1 MTSGG
6 NTNSAVPGAVV
17 PDGGWGWI
25 IVFASLMIHF
35 IMDGITYS
43 MGDVFLRP
51 MMDNLKKTRGPVS
64 TIFGILPAIT
74 LATGEEFF
82 SLKMSFL
89 CNSKCLGPIATIFTN
104 TYGCRKVTIVGACLA
119 ATGFLMSY
127 FWANLWFYYL
137 TIGIIGGVGF
147 GLIYLPAIVSVGF
160 YFESKRSFAMGIA
173 VCGSGL
179 GTLVF
184 PAVMP
189 YIINAPLWFDYEG
202 ALLLE
207 AAVIFICVIFGALM
221 IPLPQEPSEIRRVE
235 RKARAEAKRQTLKA
249 GTETSPNDEQQSQLL
264 STNRESEIPLQEV
277 SVVPKEST
285 AVVPVEQE
293 CLSDDKRRVSL
304 SDLKK
309 NDLYINNPPDE
320 ILSRSHEN
328 VSKTGTTDLPIVVS
342 RKDAIYQGSL
352 HNIPLYNEDTNEYH
366 RQIITTSDMANE
378 TTKKV
383 PKKSF
388 FSKIAEQ
395 IDLSLLKDAAFALF
409 AISNFLTSLGFN
421 VPYNFANDL
430 ATDAK
435 VIEHQRHWIIMSI
448 GIANCFG
455 RVIIGYLA
463 DRSWV
468 NRLTLYNTTLIIAGI
483 ATMFAPFC
491 NSLVQTHMTYAA
503 LFGFFS
509 GGYVGLTSIIIV
521 DLVGVDKLSDA
532 FGVLLLFQG
541 VAVAIGTPIVGT
553 MRDAFSGFDRPYLW
567 PYIIFGGSILLSG
580 LILFAIPVLK
590 RQKERRQK
598 PTKHQYQMG
607 VLSFSKQNLSA
618 PEQQQQL

>member
-74 LATGEEFF
+74 LATG
-82 SLKMSFL
+82 
-89 CNSKCLGPIATIFTN
+89 PIATIFTN

-119 ATGFLMSY
+119 AVGFLASY

-137 TIGIIGGVGF
+137 SIGIIGGIGF

-184 PAVMP
+184 PAIMP

-207 AAVIFICVIFGALM
+207 AAIIFICVIFGALM

-235 RKARAEAKRQTLKA
+235 RKAQRKAKQQVFKT
-249 GTETSPNDEQQSQLL
+249 GTATSQSDEQQKKLL
-264 STNRESEIPLQEV
+264 PTNQKSDIPLQDV
-277 SVVPKEST
+277 SIVTNESAANVPIVQQRE
-285 AVVPVEQE
+285 
-293 CLSDDKRRVSL
+293 SDDEGEVFL
-304 SDLKK
+304 SYLKK
-309 NDLYINNPPDE
+309 NDFYINNSTDKT
-320 ILSRSHEN
+320 LSRSPEN
-328 VSKTGTTDLPIVVS
+328 VSRTVSTNLPVVVL

-352 HNIPLYNEDTNEYH
+352 HNIPLYNEDTDEYH
-366 RQIITTSDMANE
+366 RQMIKTSDMTNE
-378 TTKKV
+378 TIEKAV
-383 PKKSF
+383 KKSF
-388 FSKIAEQ
+388 LAKIAAQ

-409 AISNFLTSLGFN
+409 AVSNFLTSLGFN

-430 ATDAK
+430 AADAK

-491 NSLVQTHMTYAA
+491 NSLVHTHMTYAG

-553 MRDAFSGFDRPYLW
+553 MRDAFSSFDRPYLW
-567 PYIIFGGSILLSG
+567 PYLIFGGSILLSG

-590 RQKERRQK
+590 RRKERHQQ
-598 PTKHQYQMG
+598 PTKHELQMG
-607 VLSFSKQNLSA
+607 VLSFSRQNLSA

>member
-74 LATGEEFF
+74 LATG
-82 SLKMSFL
+82 
-89 CNSKCLGPIATIFTN
+89 PIATIFTN

-119 ATGFLMSY
+119 AVGFLASY

-137 TIGIIGGVGF
+137 SIGIIGGIGF

-184 PAVMP
+184 PAIMP

-207 AAVIFICVIFGALM
+207 AAIIFICVIFGALM

-235 RKARAEAKRQTLKA
+235 RKAQRKAKQQVFKT
-249 GTETSPNDEQQSQLL
+249 GTATSQSDEQQKKLL
-264 STNRESEIPLQEV
+264 PTNQKSDIPLQDV
-277 SVVPKEST
+277 SIVTNESAANVPIVQQRE
-285 AVVPVEQE
+285 
-293 CLSDDKRRVSL
+293 SDDEGEVFL
-304 SDLKK
+304 SYLKK
-309 NDLYINNPPDE
+309 NDFYINNSTDKT
-320 ILSRSHEN
+320 LSRSPEN
-328 VSKTGTTDLPIVVS
+328 VSRTVSTNLPVVVL

-352 HNIPLYNEDTNEYH
+352 HNIPLYNEDTDEYH
-366 RQIITTSDMANE
+366 RQMIKTSDMTNE
-378 TTKKV
+378 TIEKAVKKA
-383 PKKSF
+383 F
-388 FSKIAEQ
+388 LAKIAEQ

-409 AISNFLTSLGFN
+409 AVSNFLTSLGFN

-430 ATDAK
+430 AADAK

-491 NSLVQTHMTYAA
+491 NSLVHTHMTYAG

-553 MRDAFSGFDRPYLW
+553 MRDAFSSFDRPYLW
-567 PYIIFGGSILLSG
+567 PYLIFGGSILLSG

-590 RQKERRQK
+590 RRKERHQQ
-598 PTKHQYQMG
+598 PTKHELQMG
-607 VLSFSKQNLSA
+607 VLSFSRQNLSA

>member
-6 NTNSAVPGAVV
+6 NINSAVPGAVV

-51 MMDNLKKTRGPVS
+51 MMDNLHKTRGPVS

-74 LATGEEFF
+74 LAT
-82 SLKMSFL
+82 
-89 CNSKCLGPIATIFTN
+89 GPIATIFTN

-119 ATGFLMSY
+119 AAGFLASY

-137 TIGIIGGVGF
+137 TIGITGGIGF

-235 RKARAEAKRQTLKA
+235 RKVRAEAKRQALKP
-249 GTETSPNDEQQSQLL
+249 GTETSQNEEQQTQLL
-264 STNRESEIPLQEV
+264 PTNGESESPLQEV
-277 SVVPKEST
+277 SACSNEST
-285 AVVPVEQE
+285 VVIPIEQE
-293 CLSDDKRRVSL
+293 CLSYDKHRVFL

-309 NDLYINNPPDE
+309 NGLCINNSTDKTV
-320 ILSRSHEN
+320 SKSHEN
-328 VSKTGTTDLPIVVS
+328 VSDTVTTNLAVVVS
-342 RKDAIYQGSL
+342 RKDATYQGSL
-352 HNIPLYNEDTNEYH
+352 HNIPLYNEDTDEYH
-366 RQIITTSDMANE
+366 RQMIKTSDMTNE
-378 TTKKV
+378 TITKAA
-383 PKKSF
+383 KKSLVT
-388 FSKIAEQ
+388 KIAEQ

-430 ATDAK
+430 AADAK

-468 NRLTLYNTTLIIAGI
+468 NRLILYNTTLIIAGI

-491 NSLVQTHMTYAA
+491 NSFVQTHMTYAG

-553 MRDAFSGFDRPYLW
+553 MRDAFSDFDRPYLW
-567 PYIIFGGSILLSG
+567 PYLIFGGSILLSG
-580 LILFAIPVLK
+580 LILFAIPLLQ
-590 RQKERRQK
+590 RRKEYHQQ
-598 PTKHQYQMG
+598 PTKHQLQMG

>member
-1 MTSGG
+1 MTSGSA
-6 NTNSAVPGAVV
+6 TNSAVPGPVV

-51 MMDNLKKTRGPVS
+51 MMENLNKTRGPVS

-74 LATGEEFF
+74 LATG
-82 SLKMSFL
+82 
-89 CNSKCLGPIATIFTN
+89 PIATIFTN
-104 TYGCRKVTIVGACLA
+104 TYGCRKVTMVGACLA
-119 ATGFLMSY
+119 AAGFLASY
-127 FWANLWFYYL
+127 FWANIWFYYL
-137 TIGIIGGVGF
+137 AIGIIGGIGF

-221 IPLPQEPSEIRRVE
+221 VPLPQEPSEIRRVE
-235 RKARAEAKRQTLKA
+235 RKARAEAKRQALKA
-249 GTETSPNDEQQSQLL
+249 GTTTSPNDEQQNQLL
-264 STNRESEIPLQEV
+264 PTNQQSEIPLEEV
-277 SVVPKEST
+277 NVIPREST
-285 AVVPVEQE
+285 AAVPVEQE
-293 CLSDDKRRVSL
+293 YQSDNKRRVSQ
-304 SDLKK
+304 SDVKK
-309 NDLYINNPPDE
+309 NDLYINNRSDKT
-320 ILSRSHEN
+320 LSRSHEN
-328 VSKTGTTDLPIVVS
+328 VSKTVTTDVPVVVS
-342 RKDAIYQGSL
+342 RKDAVYQGSL

-366 RQIITTSDMANE
+366 RQMITTSDMTNE
-378 TTKKV
+378 TMDETIKKV
-383 PKKSF
+383 QKKSF
-388 FSKIAEQ
+388 FSKIVEQ

-430 ATDAK
+430 AADAQ
-435 VIEHQRHWIIMSI
+435 VIEHKRHWIIMSI

-463 DRSWV
+463 DRRWV

-491 NSLVQTHMTYAA
+491 NYHVQTHITYAG

-567 PYIIFGGSILLSG
+567 PYLIFGGSILLSG

-590 RQKERRQK
+590 RRKERRQK
-598 PTKHQYQMG
+598 PTQHQLQMG
-607 VLSFSKQNLSA
+607 VLSFSKQNLST

>member
-74 LATGEEFF
+74 LATG
-82 SLKMSFL
+82 
-89 CNSKCLGPIATIFTN
+89 PIATIFTN

-119 ATGFLMSY
+119 AVGFLASY

-137 TIGIIGGVGF
+137 SIGIIGGIGF

-184 PAVMP
+184 PAIMP

-207 AAVIFICVIFGALM
+207 AAIIFICVIFGALM

-235 RKARAEAKRQTLKA
+235 RKAQRKAKQQVFKT
-249 GTETSPNDEQQSQLL
+249 GTATSQSDEQQKQLL
-264 STNRESEIPLQEV
+264 PTNQKSDIPLQDV
-277 SVVPKEST
+277 SIVSNEST
-285 AVVPVEQE
+285 ANVPIVQQRE
-293 CLSDDKRRVSL
+293 SDDEGEVFL
-304 SDLKK
+304 SYLKK
-309 NDLYINNPPDE
+309 NDFYINNSTDKT
-320 ILSRSHEN
+320 LSRSPEN
-328 VSKTGTTDLPIVVS
+328 VSRTVSTNLPVVVL

-352 HNIPLYNEDTNEYH
+352 HNIPLYNEDTDEYH
-366 RQIITTSDMANE
+366 RQMIKTSDMTNE
-378 TTKKV
+378 TIEKAV
-383 PKKSF
+383 KKSF
-388 FSKIAEQ
+388 LAKIAAQ

-409 AISNFLTSLGFN
+409 AVSNFLTSLGFN

-430 ATDAK
+430 AADAK

-491 NSLVQTHMTYAA
+491 NSLVHTHMTYAG

-553 MRDAFSGFDRPYLW
+553 MRDAFSSFDRPYLW
-567 PYIIFGGSILLSG
+567 PYLIFGGSILLSG

-590 RQKERRQK
+590 RRKERHQQ
-598 PTKHQYQMG
+598 PTKHELQMG
-607 VLSFSKQNLSA
+607 VLSFSRQNLSA

>member
-17 PDGGWGWI
+17 PDGGWGWV

-51 MMDNLKKTRGPVS
+51 MMDNLNKTRGPVS

-74 LATGEEFF
+74 LAT
-82 SLKMSFL
+82 
-89 CNSKCLGPIATIFTN
+89 GPIATIFTN

-119 ATGFLMSY
+119 AAGFLASY

-137 TIGIIGGVGF
+137 AIGIIGGLGF

-160 YFESKRSFAMGIA
+160 YFETKRSFAMGIA

-179 GTLVF
+179 GTLAF

-235 RKARAEAKRQTLKA
+235 RKARAEAKRQALKA
-249 GTETSPNDEQQSQLL
+249 GAATSLNNEQQGPLL
-264 STNRESEIPLQEV
+264 PTNRESEIPLQEI

-285 AVVPVEQE
+285 AVVPAEQE

-304 SDLKK
+304 SDLKQK
-309 NDLYINNPPDE
+309 DLYINNPPDE

-328 VSKTGTTDLPIVVS
+328 VSKTVTNDLPVVVS

-352 HNIPLYNEDTNEYH
+352 HNIPLYNEDTTEYH
-366 RQIITTSDMANE
+366 RQMITTSDMTNE
-378 TTKKV
+378 TIKKV

-388 FSKIAEQ
+388 FARIAEQ

-430 ATDAK
+430 AADAK

-491 NSLVQTHMTYAA
+491 TSLVQTHMTYAA

-553 MRDAFSGFDRPYLW
+553 MRDAFSSFDRPYLW
-567 PYIIFGGSILLSG
+567 PYLIFGGSILLSG
-580 LILFAIPVLK
+580 VILFAIPVLK

-598 PTKHQYQMG
+598 PTQHQLQMG

>member
-74 LATGEEFF
+74 LATG
-82 SLKMSFL
+82 
-89 CNSKCLGPIATIFTN
+89 PIATIFTN

-119 ATGFLMSY
+119 AVGFLASY

-137 TIGIIGGVGF
+137 SIGIIGGIGF

-184 PAVMP
+184 PAIMP

-207 AAVIFICVIFGALM
+207 AAIIFICVIFGALM

-235 RKARAEAKRQTLKA
+235 RKAQRKAKQQVFKT
-249 GTETSPNDEQQSQLL
+249 GTATSQSDEQQKQLL
-264 STNRESEIPLQEV
+264 PTNQKSDIPLQEV
-277 SVVPKEST
+277 SIVSNEST
-285 AVVPVEQE
+285 ANVPIVQQRE
-293 CLSDDKRRVSL
+293 SDDEGEVFL

-309 NDLYINNPPDE
+309 NDFYINNSTDKT
-320 ILSRSHEN
+320 LLRSPEN
-328 VSKTGTTDLPIVVS
+328 VSRTVSTNLPVVVL

-352 HNIPLYNEDTNEYH
+352 HNIPLYNEDTDEYH
-366 RQIITTSDMANE
+366 RQMIKTSDMTNE
-378 TTKKV
+378 T
-383 PKKSF
+383 
-388 FSKIAEQ
+388 
-395 IDLSLLKDAAFALF
+395 
-409 AISNFLTSLGFN
+409 
-421 VPYNFANDL
+421 
-430 ATDAK
+430 
-435 VIEHQRHWIIMSI
+435 IE
-448 GIANCFG
+448 
-455 RVIIGYLA
+455 
-463 DRSWV
+463 
-468 NRLTLYNTTLIIAGI
+468 
-483 ATMFAPFC
+483 
-491 NSLVQTHMTYAA
+491 
-503 LFGFFS
+503 
-509 GGYVGLTSIIIV
+509 
-521 DLVGVDKLSDA
+521 K
-532 FGVLLLFQG
+532 
-541 VAVAIGTPIVGT
+541 
-553 MRDAFSGFDRPYLW
+553 
-567 PYIIFGGSILLSG
+567 
-580 LILFAIPVLK
+580 AIPD
-590 RQKERRQK
+590 E
-598 PTKHQYQMG
+598 
-607 VLSFSKQNLSA
+607 LSVIVCESLQ
-618 PEQQQQL
+618 

>member
-1 MTSGG
+1 
-6 NTNSAVPGAVV
+6 
-17 PDGGWGWI
+17 
-25 IVFASLMIHF
+25 
-35 IMDGITYS
+35 
-43 MGDVFLRP
+43 
-51 MMDNLKKTRGPVS
+51 
-64 TIFGILPAIT
+64 GILPAIT
-74 LATGEEFF
+74 LAT
-82 SLKMSFL
+82 
-89 CNSKCLGPIATIFTN
+89 GPIATIFTN

-119 ATGFLMSY
+119 AVGFLASY

-137 TIGIIGGVGF
+137 SIGIIGGIGF

-184 PAVMP
+184 PAIMP

-207 AAVIFICVIFGALM
+207 AAIIFICVIFGALM

-235 RKARAEAKRQTLKA
+235 RKAQRKAKQQVFKT
-249 GTETSPNDEQQSQLL
+249 GTATSQSDEQQKQLL
-264 STNRESEIPLQEV
+264 PTNQKSDIPLQDV
-277 SVVPKEST
+277 SIVSNEST
-285 AVVPVEQE
+285 ANVPIVQQRE
-293 CLSDDKRRVSL
+293 SDDEGEVFL
-304 SDLKK
+304 SYLKK
-309 NDLYINNPPDE
+309 NDFYINNSTDKT
-320 ILSRSHEN
+320 LSRSPEN
-328 VSKTGTTDLPIVVS
+328 VSRTVSTNLPVVVL

-352 HNIPLYNEDTNEYH
+352 HNIPLYNEDTDEYH
-366 RQIITTSDMANE
+366 RQMIKTSDMTNE
-378 TTKKV
+378 TIEKAV
-383 PKKSF
+383 KKSF
-388 FSKIAEQ
+388 LAKIAEQ

-409 AISNFLTSLGFN
+409 AVSNFLTSLGFN

-430 ATDAK
+430 AADAK

-468 NRLTLYNTTLIIAGI
+468 NRITLYNTTLIIAGI

-491 NSLVQTHMTYAA
+491 NSLVHTHMTYAG

-553 MRDAFSGFDRPYLW
+553 MRDAFSSFDRPYLW
-567 PYIIFGGSILLSG
+567 PYLIFGGSILLSG

-590 RQKERRQK
+590 RRKERHQQ
-598 PTKHQYQMG
+598 PTKHELQMG
-607 VLSFSKQNLSA
+607 VLSFSRQNLSA

>member
-74 LATGEEFF
+74 LATG
-82 SLKMSFL
+82 
-89 CNSKCLGPIATIFTN
+89 PIATIFTN

-119 ATGFLMSY
+119 AVGFLASY

-137 TIGIIGGVGF
+137 SIGIIGGIGF

-184 PAVMP
+184 PAIMP

-207 AAVIFICVIFGALM
+207 AAIIFICVIFGALM

-235 RKARAEAKRQTLKA
+235 RKAQRKAKQQVFKT
-249 GTETSPNDEQQSQLL
+249 GTATSQSDEQQKQLL
-264 STNRESEIPLQEV
+264 PTNQKSDIPLQDV
-277 SVVPKEST
+277 SIVSNEST
-285 AVVPVEQE
+285 ANVPIVQQRE
-293 CLSDDKRRVSL
+293 SDDEGEVFL
-304 SDLKK
+304 SYLKK
-309 NDLYINNPPDE
+309 NDFYINNSTDKT
-320 ILSRSHEN
+320 LSRSPEN
-328 VSKTGTTDLPIVVS
+328 VSRTVSTNLPVVVL

-352 HNIPLYNEDTNEYH
+352 HNIPLYNEDTDEYH
-366 RQIITTSDMANE
+366 RQMIKTSDMTNE
-378 TTKKV
+378 TIEKAV
-383 PKKSF
+383 KKSF
-388 FSKIAEQ
+388 LAKIAEQ

-409 AISNFLTSLGFN
+409 AVSNFLTSLGFN

-430 ATDAK
+430 AADAK

-468 NRLTLYNTTLIIAGI
+468 NRITLYNTTLIIAGI

-491 NSLVQTHMTYAA
+491 NSLVHTHMTYAG

-553 MRDAFSGFDRPYLW
+553 MRDAFSSFDRPYLW
-567 PYIIFGGSILLSG
+567 PYLIFGGSILLSG

-590 RQKERRQK
+590 RRKERHQQ
-598 PTKHQYQMG
+598 PTKHELQMG
-607 VLSFSKQNLSA
+607 VLSFSRQNLSA